1 MIHPLNYP
9 VSPSPTYVF
18 SGQSIILWA
27 SFHLLGA
34 EDIQRQHNK
43 PLLFVFHGFFSRAYL
58 SGTGSWNL
66 WTHFN
71 LTTSLRGLPHW
82 LSCKDSENPNSKYSQ
97 CYGLNCVA
105 SKSEC
110 YGNPLGVQW
119 LDSAL
124 ELLWPGFHSWSRAQ
138 SKKKKK
144 KNNNKK
150 TAPSLKTNK

>member
-1 MIHPLNYP
+1 MIHPLDYP

-43 PLLFVFHGFFSRAYL
+43 PLFSQAYL

-82 LSCKDSENPNSKYSQ
+82 LSWKILRTLTPNTVSVMDWIVSLQNPNVTGTPWGSNGWTQHLSCCGLGSIPGQGHSQ
-97 CYGLNCVA
+97 
-105 SKSEC
+105 
-110 YGNPLGVQW
+110 
-119 LDSAL
+119 
-124 ELLWPGFHSWSRAQ
+124 
-138 SKKKKK
+138 KKKK